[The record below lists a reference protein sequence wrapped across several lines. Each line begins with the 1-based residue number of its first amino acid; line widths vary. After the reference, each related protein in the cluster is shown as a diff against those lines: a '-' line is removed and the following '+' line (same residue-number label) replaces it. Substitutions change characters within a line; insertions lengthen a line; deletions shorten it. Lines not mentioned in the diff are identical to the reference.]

1 MIIKQMPTKK
11 QSILS
16 YDNCIK
22 FNFKDFNKNYWVEIT
37 IKQEEEESNII
48 TYNVNVDYTKEHN
61 QPYYLVQVTT
71 TNFLLNFDTP
81 ESMLQEIAL
90 TCRKAYEKCIF
101 QVDGSNKI
109 IALHNH
115 ADIVNHWKTIK
126 VQLQQENEGETFEQ
140 YIALFEK
147 SILDKDKLLQKLKK
161 DTFINQYFFPIF
173 EQPYH
178 DFERKGVA
186 HFSFFNFDY
195 EQEILLRVEKEG
207 IFNDTAT
214 ALLTKTLIRN
224 EKNTL
229 QFPITSYETTYKFN
243 AAHAIQEVKGE
254 FVNHNKEYLFKI
266 ELEEKPQ
273 NDTLK

>member
-1 MIIKQMPTKK
+1 MPTKK

-16 YDNCIK
+16 YDNCIN
-22 FNFKDFNKNYWVEIT
+22 FNFKDFNQDYWVEIT

-48 TYNVNVDYTKEHN
+48 TYKVNVNYTKEHN
-61 QPYYLVQVTT
+61 HPYYLVQVTT

-81 ESMLQEIAL
+81 DSMLQEIAL

-115 ADIVNHWKTIK
+115 ADIVKHWKTIK
-126 VQLQQENEGETFEQ
+126 VQLQQENEGATFEQ

-161 DTFINQYFFPIF
+161 DIFIKQYFFPIF
-173 EQPYH
+173 EAPYH
-178 DFERKGVA
+178 GFERKGVE

-195 EQEILLRVEKEG
+195 EEEILLIVEKQG
-207 IFNDTAT
+207 IFDDNAT

-224 EKNTL
+224 EKNIL
-229 QFPITSYETTYKFN
+229 QFPITFYETTYKFN
-243 AAHAIQEVKGE
+243 VAHAIQEVKGE

-266 ELEEKPQ
+266 EQEEKLQ